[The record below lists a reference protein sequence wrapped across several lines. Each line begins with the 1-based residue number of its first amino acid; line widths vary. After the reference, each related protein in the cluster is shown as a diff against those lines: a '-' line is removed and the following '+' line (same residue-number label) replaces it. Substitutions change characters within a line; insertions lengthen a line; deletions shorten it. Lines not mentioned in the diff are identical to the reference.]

1 MVDISLNGRPAKIS
15 TEHTVLDLLNSHA
28 LRADEVVV
36 EINEKIV
43 VRDRFQATRCA
54 AGDKIEILHFV
65 GGG

>member
-1 MVDISLNGRPAKIS
+1 MVDISLNGKPLKIS
-15 TEHTVLDLLNSHA
+15 TEHTVLDLLNGHD

-43 VRDRFQATRCA
+43 ARDRFRATRCA